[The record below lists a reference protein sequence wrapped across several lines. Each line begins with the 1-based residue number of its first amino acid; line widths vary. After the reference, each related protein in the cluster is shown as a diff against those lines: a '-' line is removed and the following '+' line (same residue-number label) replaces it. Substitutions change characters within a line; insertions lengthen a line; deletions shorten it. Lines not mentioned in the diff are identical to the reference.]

1 MKLAH
6 VRLTIGQVMTLVAI
20 VAVILGLFAANR
32 DDPGLVAFPLLLC
45 LVVVVPVH
53 FAIEGNR
60 RDSLGIDTERASLS
74 DSQGP
79 PKSFDRALRRTRP
92 AESAVN
98 GDP

>member
-1 MKLAH
+1 MKLPH

-20 VAVILGLFAANR
+20 VAVILGLFAVSL

-45 LVVVVPVH
+45 LVVVIPVH

-60 RDSLGIDTERASLS
+60 RDSLGIDTERASHS
-74 DSQGP
+74 DSQGSP
-79 PKSFDRALRRTRP
+79 ESFHRALRRTRP

-98 GDP
+98 GDS

>member
-6 VRLTIGQVMTLVAI
+6 GRLTIGQVMTLVAI
-20 VAVILGLFAANR
+20 VAVILGLFAASR

-60 RDSLGIDTERASLS
+60 RDSLGIDTERASHS
-74 DSQGP
+74 DSQGSP
-79 PKSFDRALRRTRP
+79 ESFDRAPSADP
-92 AESAVN
+92 ACRLSRQW
-98 GDP
+98 